1 MRDYILTQEFW
12 NMVNLYSKG
21 VEFDDFSLINLC
33 KMAVDNQVQSISVPA
48 ENVDNVWEWLELSDV
63 ELCAVINNFSG
74 EHSVEE
80 IFRKIKTVV
89 NKGADVVEVL
99 LPPETFNVDVEN
111 IPPKLDENLCAIT
124 EAKGVKKVKVSME
137 SGFIRNCSVLKGVV
151 YLLSK
156 YKIDM
161 VKTASGRWMENSTI
175 EQLNTILEEAKSSR
189 VGVDFMVDMDK
200 GNKFVM
206 DDACRL
212 ANFILGMDD
221 IKHIGFSISVA
232 EQVFSQIA
240 RK

>member
-1 MRDYILTQEFW
+1 MYPR
-12 NMVNLYSKG
+12 G
-21 VEFDDFSLINLC
+21 VTIFPPIRF
-33 KMAVDNQVQSISVPA
+33 
-48 ENVDNVWEWLELSDV
+48 V
-63 ELCAVINNFSG
+63 EVLP
-74 EHSVEE
+74 
-80 IFRKIKTVV
+80 IKTVV